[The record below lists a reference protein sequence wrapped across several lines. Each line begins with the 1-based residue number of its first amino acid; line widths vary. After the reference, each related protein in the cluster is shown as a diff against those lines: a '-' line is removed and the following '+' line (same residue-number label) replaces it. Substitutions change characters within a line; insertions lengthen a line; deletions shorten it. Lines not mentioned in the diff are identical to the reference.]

1 MEHYVTLFDSLFL
14 PQALA
19 LHASFQRNAGAYR
32 LWMLCVDVE
41 SFDVLQRLQLP
52 NCNLMRLADHE
63 TPALLAAKATR
74 SRGEYCWTL
83 TPHSPRFVFDS
94 DPTVDRVTYVDAD
107 MWLRRDP
114 RPIFRE
120 FEMSKAAV
128 LITDHA
134 YAPEYDQSATSG
146 RYCVQFMVFNRQGSE
161 TVRRWWE
168 DRCIEWCYARF
179 EDGKFGDQKYLD
191 DWTTRFD
198 AAVHV
203 LRQQELLLAPWNAIR
218 FPYGPAIAYHFHG
231 LRLLPGRRLDA
242 AAGYALPEPVLRY
255 VYAPYVAELRTA
267 LAVLERAGFS
277 PRPQA
282 KAPSL
287 YEVIRRAT
295 SSALRPSLRRHRW
308 NMFRL

>member
-19 LHASFQRNAGAYR
+19 LHASFQRHAGDHR
-32 LWMLCVDVE
+32 LWMLCVDTE

-52 NCNLMRLADHE
+52 NCTLMRLADHE
-63 TPALLAAKATR
+63 TPALLTAKATR
-74 SRGEYCWTL
+74 TRGEYCWTL

-94 DPTVDRVTYVDAD
+94 DPSVDRVTYVDAD
-107 MWLRRDP
+107 MWLRQNP
-114 RPIFRE
+114 EPIFRE
-120 FEMSKAAV
+120 FEMSQAGV
-128 LITDHA
+128 MITEHA

-146 RYCVQFMVFNRQGSE
+146 RYCVQFMVFNRHGSE

-168 DRCIEWCYARF
+168 ERCIEWCYARL

-191 DWTTRFD
+191 DWPTRFGS
-198 AAVHV
+198 AVHV
-203 LRQQELLLAPWNAIR
+203 LRQQELLLAPWNATR
-218 FPYGPAIAYHFHG
+218 FPYSPAVAYHFHG

-242 AAGYALPEPVLRY
+242 GPGYALPEPVLRY

-267 LAVLERAGFS
+267 MGLLEQARFS

-282 KAPSL
+282 KAPNL
-287 YEVIRRAT
+287 YQMIRRAAG
-295 SSALRPSLRRHRW
+295 SALRPVVRSRRW
-308 NMFRL
+308 NTFKL